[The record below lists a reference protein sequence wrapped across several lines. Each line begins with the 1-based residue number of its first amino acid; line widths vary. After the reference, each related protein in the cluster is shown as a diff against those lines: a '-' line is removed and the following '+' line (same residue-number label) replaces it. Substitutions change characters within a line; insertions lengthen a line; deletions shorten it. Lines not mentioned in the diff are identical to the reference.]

1 MWFAVRVSE
10 IGLVVRDGVAVISL
24 LAPQRR
30 NALTVAM
37 ANELVDAAAAVDA
50 DGSVG
55 AAVIR
60 GEGGHFC
67 AGAHRDALGA
77 AGADPAEPG
86 RYRDMSALYESF
98 YRVGRLGVPVV
109 AAVRGSAVGAGV
121 NLMLA
126 ADVRIV
132 ATGARIMAGFGAIGL
147 HPGGGHL
154 LLAATALG
162 RQGAAAFS
170 LFNQALTGA
179 QAAERGLAWEAVED
193 DAVDARALS
202 LAADAGAD
210 PELSRRTLAS
220 FRREVG
226 PSPTEWELAMEAERA
241 SQMWSLRRRAAT

>member
-1 MWFAVRVSE
+1 MFGVGE
-10 IGLVVRDGVAVISL
+10 IGLVVRDGVAVLSL
-24 LAPQRR
+24 LAPERR

-37 ANELVDAAAAVDA
+37 ARELVDAAAAVDA

-86 RYRDMSALYESF
+86 HYRDMSLIYESF
-98 YRVGRLGVPVV
+98 HRVGRLGVPVV

-132 ATGARIMAGFGAIGL
+132 ATDARIIAGFGAIGL

-170 LFNQALTGA
+170 LFNQRLTGA
-179 QAAERGLAWEAVED
+179 QAAERGLAWEALPDEE
-193 DAVDARALS
+193 VDARALS
-202 LAADAGAD
+202 VAAGAGSD
-210 PELSRRTLAS
+210 PELSRLTLAS

-226 PSPTEWELAMEAERA
+226 PSATEWELAIEAERA
-241 SQMWSLRRRAAT
+241 SQMWSLRRRS